1 MIKDSMVFS
10 GRKDMDKMKAEA
22 IIFDKDGTLLDF
34 DAFWVT
40 VSHKAIQEV
49 LEQFGYKSLSA
60 CEILEAFGVRDGVTD
75 MNGVLCKGTYEQLGE
90 ILYGIFRQHG
100 GSESC
105 DDVTAAL
112 IEAYNRNAEAGEVRP
127 TCPDLV
133 RVLGDLKA
141 QNIKLAVVTT
151 DNLHITRQCLE
162 KLGILDLFDRIYTD
176 DGQTPTK
183 PDPYCALDFC
193 AFAHVEKEHV
203 VMVGDTVT
211 DMRFAKNAGIVSI
224 GIAKNEQNRQILAP
238 HATAVITDPSR
249 IFDVLN

>member
-1 MIKDSMVFS
+1 
-10 GRKDMDKMKAEA
+10 MKAEA

-40 VSHKAIQEV
+40 VSQKAIQEV
-49 LEQFGYKSLSA
+49 LERFGRKSLSVR
-60 CEILEAFGVRDGVTD
+60 EILEAFGVHDGVTG
-75 MNGVLCKGTYEQLGE
+75 MNGALCKGTYEQLGE
-90 ILYGIFRQHG
+90 ILYGFFRQHG
-100 GSESC
+100 GGESC
-105 DDVTAAL
+105 DEVTKAL

-133 RVLGDLKA
+133 RVLKCLKE
-141 QNIKLAVVTT
+141 QNTKLAVVTT
-151 DNLHITRQCLE
+151 DNPQITRQCLE

-193 AFAHVEKEHV
+193 AFAHVDKEHV
-203 VMVGDTVT
+203 VMVGDTMT
-211 DMRFAKNAGIVSI
+211 DMKFAKNAGITGI

-238 HATAVITDPSR
+238 HAAAVITDPSR